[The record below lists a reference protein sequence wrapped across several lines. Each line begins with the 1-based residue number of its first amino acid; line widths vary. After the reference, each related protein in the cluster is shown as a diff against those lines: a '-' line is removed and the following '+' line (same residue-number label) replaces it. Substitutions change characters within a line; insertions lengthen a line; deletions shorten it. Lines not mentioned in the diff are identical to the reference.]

1 MTADPVRDWAR
12 YWYEKLQIEAWLR
25 PIRPRAP
32 RPSFT
37 VPKVCLG
44 GGSDTDL
51 DKLSARRKQKDR
63 REAVFLFVLEDQAQ
77 HGEKVGDHVAVHES
91 VAGPKRRLA
100 ASQPYVRSRGCVT
113 KTWKRHAV

>member
-63 REAVFLFVLEDQAQ
+63 REAVFWFVLEDQAQ
-77 HGEKVGDHVAVHES
+77 RGEKVGDHVAVHES